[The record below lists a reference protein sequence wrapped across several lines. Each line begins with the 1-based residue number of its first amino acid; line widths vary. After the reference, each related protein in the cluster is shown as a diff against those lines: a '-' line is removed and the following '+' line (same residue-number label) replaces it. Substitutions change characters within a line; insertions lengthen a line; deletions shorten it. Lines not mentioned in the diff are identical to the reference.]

1 MRTICLKSLFT
12 PHPILKSLNLPKF
25 SALDFSKLGMTL
37 AVCLLVGCAT
47 QNQQI
52 KMNESKEPFKNGD
65 LQNTVSVIQ
74 GAFKDKNTLYFMEM
88 GGVQRLQGPTQIP
101 NSTQNLLAAD
111 QLVSRWEV
119 TTSDKLRRSFSG
131 ASSYVLS
138 EGFSSEYDP
147 KPYEVSL
154 LSQTLAL
161 NHLSQGRWND
171 AMVEAKK
178 MAQREKV
185 IEELIQSQV
194 AAVSMVERE
203 QKSNPNTQSA
213 TSRIENISGY
223 PINLLDDEETRSLK
237 NSYQNPGAYY
247 LSGFIHESQ
256 GEASLAAPGYRL
268 AIELRPQVNFF
279 KTSIAK
285 LDSNI
290 ANRDKKSFADTLII
304 IDTGYMPK
312 IIPYQISQTFSI
324 GGNSK
329 LVTLTFPVIEKSTER
344 YRPTFIQFGDKVA
357 NPELVANIDA
367 MARKN
372 LRDEMPAYVLRASSR
387 ALVSLAAQFA
397 ADRAAQQAANRKNQN
412 NQNNGNAALIGAI
425 AGMITGYG
433 LQAINVTDVR
443 HWSTLPAQTYM
454 ARMGLPIGPNVL
466 KYTLPSGVTVSQTV
480 NLVGGY
486 NVVYIR
492 MFRNRA
498 TVLTSNDPA
507 ALPPKASAVMTPS
520 AVIPVTSNVPAPQSS
535 NVLPAA
541 IEPKPAEGA
550 FAGFK
555 KLLGGFQDPQPEELA
570 PAVAPIP
577 TSTSVSTSAPITA
590 PPTPIVSTPI
600 SNPNLTP
607 NSSPASGN
615 IEGAKPYEPPNLLN
629 SIQQLFN

>member
-1 MRTICLKSLFT
+1 ML
-12 PHPILKSLNLPKF
+12 KF
-25 SALDFSKLGMTL
+25 SALDFSKLSIML
-37 AVCLLVGCAT
+37 AVALLAGCAT
-47 QNQQI
+47 QTQQL
-52 KMNESKEPFKNGD
+52 KMNETKESFKNGD
-65 LQNTVSVIQ
+65 LQNTAAVIQ
-74 GAFKDKNTLYFMEM
+74 GAFKDKNTLYYMEM
-88 GGVQRLQGPTQIP
+88 GEVQRLQGPARIP

-111 QLVSRWEV
+111 QLVDRWEI

-131 ASSYVLS
+131 VSSYVLS
-138 EGFSSEYDP
+138 EGLSSEYEP
-147 KPYEVSL
+147 KPYEISL

-161 NHLSQGRWND
+161 NHLSQGRWDD

-185 IEELIQSQV
+185 IEGLIQSKV
-194 AAVSMVERE
+194 SAVSKVEGE
-203 QKSNPNTQSA
+203 QKANPKTQGA

-290 ANRDKKSFADTLII
+290 ANRSKKSFADTLIV

-312 IIPYQISQTFSI
+312 IVPYQISQTFNI

-329 LVTLTFPVIEKSTER
+329 LVTLTFPVIEPSTER
-344 YRPTFIQFGDKVA
+344 FRPSLIQLGDRVA

-387 ALVSLAAQFA
+387 ALVSLAAQYA
-397 ADRAAQQAANRKNQN
+397 ADQAAQQAANRNNQN
-412 NQNNGNAALIGAI
+412 NQNNGTAVLIGAI
-425 AGMITGYG
+425 AGMIMGYG

-454 ARMGLPIGPNVL
+454 ARMGLPIGPTVL
-466 KYTLPSGVTVSQTV
+466 KYTLPSGVTASQTV

-507 ALPPKASAVMTPS
+507 ALPPKSV
-520 AVIPVTSNVPAPQSS
+520 VPAPVVGSL
-535 NVLPAA
+535 NEVPAA
-541 IEPKPAEGA
+541 IPATVSSSILPPSQPSGSA
-550 FAGFK
+550 LDGLK
-555 KLLGGFQDPQPEELA
+555 KLWGSFQDPKPEEPAPTAPLPVTNAVVA
-570 PAVAPIP
+570 PAPVGAQSKLPD
-577 TSTSVSTSAPITA
+577 
-590 PPTPIVSTPI
+590 
-600 SNPNLTP
+600 
-607 NSSPASGN
+607 SSPASTDSPASSN
-615 IEGAKPYEPPNLLN
+615 IEEVKVDEQPNLLN
-629 SIQQLFN
+629 SLQQFFK

>member
-1 MRTICLKSLFT
+1 MRTIRLKSLST
-12 PHPILKSLNLPKF
+12 HYPIFKSLNLPKLL
-25 SALDFSKLGMTL
+25 ALDFSKFGATL
-37 AVCLLVGCAT
+37 LVCLLVGCAT
-47 QNQQI
+47 QTQQI
-52 KMNESKEPFKNGD
+52 KMNESKEQFKNGD
-65 LQNTVSVIQ
+65 LQNTAAAIQ
-74 GAFKDKNTLYFMEM
+74 GAFKDKNTLYFMEL
-88 GGVQRLQGPTQIP
+88 GEVQRLQGSSQIP
-101 NSTQNLLAAD
+101 SSTQNLLAAD

-131 ASSYVLS
+131 ASAYVLS

-194 AAVSMVERE
+194 VAVSNVERD
-203 QKSNPNTQSA
+203 QQSNPNTRGA
-213 TSRIENISGY
+213 TSRIENINGY

-290 ANRDKKSFADTLII
+290 ANQAKKSFADTLII

-312 IIPYQISQTFSI
+312 IIPYQISQSFNI
-324 GGNSK
+324 GGNPK

-344 YRPTFIQFGDKVA
+344 YRPTMVQLGDRVA

-372 LRDEMPAYVLRASSR
+372 LHDQMPAYVLRASSR
-387 ALVSLAAQFA
+387 ALVSLAAQYA
-397 ADRAAQQAANRKNQN
+397 ADRAAQQAANRNNQN
-412 NQNNGNAALIGAI
+412 NQNNGGAALIGAI
-425 AGMITGYG
+425 AGLITGYS

-454 ARMGLPIGPNVL
+454 ARMGLPIGPTVL
-466 KYTLPSGVTVSQTV
+466 KYTLPSGVTASQTV

-507 ALPPKASAVMTPS
+507 AISPTAPVASAP
-520 AVIPVTSNVPAPQSS
+520 AVAIPAQPAS
-535 NVLPAA
+535 VLPATL
-541 IEPKPAEGA
+541 EPKPSEGT

-555 KLLGGFQDPQPEELA
+555 KLWGGFQDPQSEALTPVATPA
-570 PAVAPIP
+570 PAVPVP
-577 TSTSVSTSAPITA
+577 VSS
-590 PPTPIVSTPI
+590 S
-600 SNPNLTP
+600 NLTP
-607 NSSPASGN
+607 APTPSNSPASGN
-615 IEGAKPYEPPNLLN
+615 IEEAKPYEPPNLLN
-629 SIQQLFN
+629 SFQQLFN

>member
-1 MRTICLKSLFT
+1 MRTICLKSLST
-12 PHPILKSLNLPKF
+12 LHPILKPLNLPKF
-25 SALDFSKLGMTL
+25 SALDFSKFSATL
-37 AVCLLVGCAT
+37 TVFLLVGCAT
-47 QNQQI
+47 QTQQI
-52 KMNESKEPFKNGD
+52 KMNESKEQFKNGD
-65 LQNTVSVIQ
+65 LQNTAATIQ
-74 GAFKDKNTLYFMEM
+74 GAFKDRNTLYYMEL
-88 GGVQRLQGPTQIP
+88 GEVQRLQGPSQIP

-111 QLVSRWEV
+111 QLVSRWEI

-194 AAVSMVERE
+194 AAVSKVERE
-203 QKSNPNTQSA
+203 QQTNPNTQGA
-213 TSRIENISGY
+213 TSRIETISGY

-290 ANRDKKSFADTLII
+290 ANQGKKSFADTLII

-312 IIPYQISQTFSI
+312 IIPYQISQSFPI

-344 YRPTFIQFGDKVA
+344 YKPSFVQLGDKTA

-387 ALVSLAAQFA
+387 AIVSLAAQYA

-412 NQNNGNAALIGAI
+412 NQNNGTAALIGAL
-425 AGMITGYG
+425 AGMMTGYG

-454 ARMGLPIGPNVL
+454 ARMGLPIGPTVL
-466 KYTLPSGVTVSQTV
+466 KYTLPSGVIASQTI

-507 ALPPKASAVMTPS
+507 ALPPQASTAMTPS
-520 AVIPVTSNVPAPQSS
+520 AGIPVTPNPIATQPS

-555 KLLGGFQDPQPEELA
+555 RLWGGFQDPPPEEPA
-570 PAVAPIP
+570 PAVPAIP
-577 TSTSVSTSAPITA
+577 TI
-590 PPTPIVSTPI
+590 STPI
-600 SNPNLTP
+600 SSPNPVT

-629 SIQQLFN
+629 SFQQLFN

>member
-1 MRTICLKSLFT
+1 MGSPFYFDCLQFRRYLSSPQFSGLS
-12 PHPILKSLNLPKF
+12 PLKFVPV
-25 SALDFSKLGMTL
+25 L
-37 AVCLLVGCAT
+37 AATLLVGCAT
-47 QNQQI
+47 QTQQI
-52 KMNESKEPFKNGD
+52 KMNDAKEQFKNGD
-65 LQNTVSVIQ
+65 LQNTTVAIQ
-74 GAFKDKNTLYFMEM
+74 AAFKDKNTLYYMEL
-88 GGVQRLQGPTQIP
+88 GEVQRLQGPAQIP

-111 QLVSRWEV
+111 QLVSRWEL
-119 TTSDKLRRSFSG
+119 TTGDQLRRSFSG

-147 KPYEVSL
+147 KPYEVSF

-161 NHLSQGRWND
+161 NHISQGRWDN

-185 IEELIQSQV
+185 IEELIQSKV
-194 AAVSMVERE
+194 IAVSKTE
-203 QKSNPNTQSA
+203 QEQQNNPKTRGA
-213 TSRIENISGY
+213 TSRIQDISGY

-237 NSYQNPGAYY
+237 NSYQNPAAYY

-285 LDSNI
+285 LDANI
-290 ANRDKKSFADTLII
+290 ANQSKKSFADTLIV

-312 IIPYQISQTFSI
+312 IAPYQISQSFYL
-324 GGNSK
+324 GGNPK

-344 YRPTFIQFGDKVA
+344 YRPAFVQLGDKPA
-357 NPELVANIDA
+357 NLELVANIDA

-372 LRDEMPAYVLRASSR
+372 LRDEMPAYVLRATSR
-387 ALVSLAAQFA
+387 ALVSLAAQYA
-397 ADRAAQQAANRKNQN
+397 ADQAAQQAVRRNN
-412 NQNNGNAALIGAI
+412 NQNSGSAAIIGAI

-433 LQAINVTDVR
+433 LQAINVTDTR

-454 ARMGLPIGPNVL
+454 ARMGLPIGPTTL
-466 KYTLPSGVTVSQTV
+466 KYTLPSGVTLSQTV

-507 ALPPKASAVMTPS
+507 ALPARAMSAPAQVMPPQPAMS
-520 AVIPVTSNVPAPQSS
+520 PMVTNPLPPPITQQIMP
-535 NVLPAA
+535 LPAS
-541 IEPKPAEGA
+541 
-550 FAGFK
+550 
-555 KLLGGFQDPQPEELA
+555 
-570 PAVAPIP
+570 APIP
-577 TSTSVSTSAPITA
+577 TPS
-590 PPTPIVSTPI
+590 PTPSSTG
-600 SNPNLTP
+600 SNM
-607 NSSPASGN
+607 
-615 IEGAKPYEPPNLLN
+615 EVVKPYEPPNLLN
-629 SIQQLFN
+629 SFQQLFN

>member
-1 MRTICLKSLFT
+1 
-12 PHPILKSLNLPKF
+12 
-25 SALDFSKLGMTL
+25 MTL
-37 AVCLLVGCAT
+37 AVCFLVGCAT
-47 QNQQI
+47 QTQQI

-65 LQNTVSVIQ
+65 LQNTVGVIQ
-74 GAFKDKNTLYFMEM
+74 NAFKDKNTLYYMEM
-88 GGVQRLQGPTQIP
+88 GGVQRLQGPAQIP

-111 QLVSRWEV
+111 QLVSRWEI
-119 TTSDKLRRSFSG
+119 TTSEKLRRSFSG

-138 EGFSSEYDP
+138 EGFSSEYEP

-185 IEELIQSQV
+185 IEELIQSKV
-194 AAVSMVERE
+194 ATVSKVERE
-203 QKSNPNTQSA
+203 QQNSPNSRGA
-213 TSRIENISGY
+213 TSRIENINGY

-237 NSYQNPGAYY
+237 NSYQNPAAYY

-256 GEASLAAPGYRL
+256 GDAGLAAPGYRL

-290 ANRDKKSFADTLII
+290 ANQGKKSFADTLII

-312 IIPYQISQTFSI
+312 IIPYQISQTFNV
-324 GGNSK
+324 GGNPK

-344 YRPTFIQFGDKVA
+344 FIPSLIQIGDRVA
-357 NPELVANIDA
+357 NPELVANIDS

-372 LRDEMPAYVLRASSR
+372 LRDDMPAYVLRASSR

-397 ADRAAQQAANRKNQN
+397 ADRAAQQAANRRNQN
-412 NQNNGNAALIGAI
+412 NQNNSNAALIGAI

-454 ARMGLPIGPNVL
+454 ARMGLPIGPTVL
-466 KYTLPSGVTVSQTV
+466 QYTLPSGVIASQAI

-507 ALPPKASAVMTPS
+507 ALPTKAPIAIVPTAVNP
-520 AVIPVTSNVPAPQSS
+520 IPAQPTS
-535 NVLPAA
+535 VLPAVLA
-541 IEPKPAEGA
+541 PKPAEGA
-550 FAGFK
+550 FAGFM
-555 KLLGGFQDPQPEELA
+555 KLFDGFKDPKPEE
-570 PAVAPIP
+570 
-577 TSTSVSTSAPITA
+577 SAPTVTS
-590 PPTPIVSTPI
+590 PVSTPSPI
-600 SNPNLTP
+600 EVLPVTTTVQETPAASTPVSSPNPAPSTG
-607 NSSPASGN
+607 PASGN
-615 IEGAKPYEPPNLLN
+615 IEGGAKPYEPPSLLN
-629 SIQQLFN
+629 RLQQLFN

>member
-1 MRTICLKSLFT
+1 MRTICLKPPYILY
-12 PHPILKSLNLPKF
+12 PISKCLNLPKF
-25 SALDFSKLGMTL
+25 SALDFSKFGILFL
-37 AVCLLVGCAT
+37 FLFVLLTGCAT
-47 QNQQI
+47 QTQQL
-52 KMNESKEPFKNGD
+52 KMNESKEQFKNGD
-65 LQNTVSVIQ
+65 LQNTAATIQ
-74 GAFKDKNTLYFMEM
+74 GAFKDKNTLYYMEL
-88 GGVQRLQGPTQIP
+88 GEIQRLQGPTQIP
-101 NSTQNLLAAD
+101 SSTQNLLAAD
-111 QLVSRWEV
+111 QLVSRWEA

-138 EGFSSEYDP
+138 EGSSSEYDP

-161 NHLSQGRWND
+161 NHISQGRWND

-194 AAVSMVERE
+194 AAVSKVERE
-203 QKSNPNTQSA
+203 QQTNPNTQGA

-290 ANRDKKSFADTLII
+290 ANQDKKSFADTLII

-312 IIPYQISQTFSI
+312 IIPYQISQSFNI
-324 GGNSK
+324 GSNPK
-329 LVTLTFPVIEKSTER
+329 LITLTFPVIEKTTER
-344 YRPTFIQFGDKVA
+344 FRPTFVQFGDRAA

-387 ALVSLAAQFA
+387 ALVSLAAQYA

-454 ARMGLPIGPNVL
+454 ARMGLPIGPTVL
-466 KYTLPSGVTVSQTV
+466 KYTLPSGVTTSQAI

-507 ALPPKASAVMTPS
+507 ALPPKASAAMTPTA
-520 AVIPVTSNVPAPQSS
+520 AVPVALDPVITQPTS
-535 NVLPAA
+535 VLSGT

-555 KLLGGFQDPQPEELA
+555 KLWGGFQDPQPEELA

-577 TSTSVSTSAPITA
+577 ASTSAPIVA
-590 PPTPIVSTPI
+590 PATPTVSTPI
-600 SNPNLTP
+600 SSPNSTP
-607 NSSPASGN
+607 NSSPASVN

>member
-1 MRTICLKSLFT
+1 M
-12 PHPILKSLNLPKF
+12 
-25 SALDFSKLGMTL
+25 
-37 AVCLLVGCAT
+37 
-47 QNQQI
+47 
-52 KMNESKEPFKNGD
+52 
-65 LQNTVSVIQ
+65 
-74 GAFKDKNTLYFMEM
+74 
-88 GGVQRLQGPTQIP
+88 
-101 NSTQNLLAAD
+101 
-111 QLVSRWEV
+111 
-119 TTSDKLRRSFSG
+119 
-131 ASSYVLS
+131 LS

-194 AAVSMVERE
+194 AAVSKVERE
-203 QKSNPNTQSA
+203 QQNNPNTQSA

-268 AIELRPQVNFF
+268 AIELRPQVDFF

-290 ANRDKKSFADTLII
+290 ANQGKKSFADTLII
-304 IDTGYMPK
+304 VDTGYMPK
-312 IIPYQISQTFSI
+312 IIPYQISQSFPI
-324 GGNSK
+324 GGNPK
-329 LVTLTFPVIEKSTER
+329 LITLTFPVIEKSTER
-344 YRPTFIQFGDKVA
+344 YRPTFIQLGDRVA

-372 LRDEMPAYVLRASSR
+372 LRDEMPTYVLRASSR
-387 ALVSLAAQFA
+387 ALVSLAAQYA
-397 ADRAAQQAANRKNQN
+397 VDRAAQQAASRKNQN
-412 NQNNGNAALIGAI
+412 NQNNGTAALIGAI

-454 ARMGLPIGPNVL
+454 ARMGLPIGPTIL
-466 KYTLPSGVTVSQTV
+466 KYTLPSGVIASQTV

-498 TVLTSNDPA
+498 SVLTSNDPA
-507 ALPPKASAVMTPS
+507 ALPPKASAVMTPP
-520 AVIPVTSNVPAPQSS
+520 AEVPATTIPMATQSS
-535 NVLPAA
+535 SSSSDLPKA
-541 IEPKPAEGA
+541 IEPAPPEGA

-555 KLLGGFQDPQPEELA
+555 KLWGGFQDPQAEKLA
-570 PAVAPIP
+570 PVVAPIP
-577 TSTSVSTSAPITA
+577 ASTSTPIAEPLT
-590 PPTPIVSTPI
+590 PTVSTPI
-600 SNPNLTP
+600 ASP
-607 NSSPASGN
+607 NSDPNRSPASSN

>member
-1 MRTICLKSLFT
+1 MV
-12 PHPILKSLNLPKF
+12 
-25 SALDFSKLGMTL
+25 MM
-37 AVCLLVGCAT
+37 VGCAT
-47 QNQQI
+47 QSQQI

-65 LQNTVSVIQ
+65 LQNTSAVIQ
-74 GAFKDKNTLYFMEM
+74 TAFKDKNTLYYLEL
-88 GGVQRLQGPTQIP
+88 GGVQRLQGPSQIP
-101 NSTQNLLAAD
+101 SSTQNLLAAD
-111 QLVSRWEV
+111 QLVSRWEI
-119 TTSDKLRRSFSG
+119 TTGDKLRRSFSG
-131 ASSYVLS
+131 AGSYVLS
-138 EGFSSEYDP
+138 EGFSSEYEP

-161 NHLSQGRWND
+161 NHLSQGRWSD

-185 IEELIQSQV
+185 IEELIQSKV
-194 AAVSMVERE
+194 SAVSKTERE
-203 QKSNPNTQSA
+203 QQTSPNTQGA
-213 TSRIENISGY
+213 TSRIENINGY
-223 PINLLDDEETRSLK
+223 PINLLDDDETRSLK
-237 NSYQNPGAYY
+237 NSYQNPAAYY

-290 ANRDKKSFADTLII
+290 ANQTKKSFADTLIV

-312 IIPYQISQTFSI
+312 IIPYQISQSFNVS
-324 GGNSK
+324 GNPK
-329 LVTLTFPVIEKSTER
+329 LVTLTFPVIEKTTER
-344 YRPTFIQFGDKVA
+344 FRPSLIQLGDRVA
-357 NPELVANIDA
+357 NPELVTNIDS

-387 ALVSLAAQFA
+387 ALVSLAAQYA
-397 ADRAAQQAANRKNQN
+397 ADRAAQQAASRNQGNQN
-412 NQNNGNAALIGAI
+412 NNSAALIGAI

-454 ARMGLPIGPNVL
+454 ARMGLPIGPTVL
-466 KYTLPSGVTVSQTV
+466 RYTLPSGATASQTV

-507 ALPPKASAVMTPS
+507 ALPAKIQAATPADS
-520 AVIPVTSNVPAPQSS
+520 KSVTVPTPAPIEAAPSVVVNPVPSPVIAPVT
-535 NVLPAA
+535 
-541 IEPKPAEGA
+541 
-550 FAGFK
+550 
-555 KLLGGFQDPQPEELA
+555 A
-570 PAVAPIP
+570 PAVAPVVAPTAVPVPSTNTIP
-577 TSTSVSTSAPITA
+577 PS
-590 PPTPIVSTPI
+590 
-600 SNPNLTP
+600 SNM
-607 NSSPASGN
+607 
-615 IEGAKPYEPPNLLN
+615 EGVKPYEPPSLLN
-629 SIQQLFN
+629 SLQQLFN

>member
-1 MRTICLKSLFT
+1 
-12 PHPILKSLNLPKF
+12 
-25 SALDFSKLGMTL
+25 
-37 AVCLLVGCAT
+37 
-47 QNQQI
+47 
-52 KMNESKEPFKNGD
+52 MNESQEQFKNGD
-65 LQNTVSVIQ
+65 LQNTAAAIQ
-74 GAFKDKNTLYFMEM
+74 GAFKDKNTLYYMEL
-88 GGVQRLQGPTQIP
+88 GEVQRLQGSTQIP

-178 MAQREKV
+178 MAQRERV

-194 AAVSMVERE
+194 VAVTKVERE
-203 QKSNPNTQSA
+203 QQNNPNTQGA
-213 TSRIENISGY
+213 TSRVESISGY

-290 ANRDKKSFADTLII
+290 ANQSKKSFADTLII

-312 IIPYQISQTFSI
+312 IIPYQISQSFSI

-344 YRPTFIQFGDKVA
+344 YRPTFIQLGDKAA

-387 ALVSLAAQFA
+387 ALVSLAAQYA

-412 NQNNGNAALIGAI
+412 NQNNGTAALIGAI

-454 ARMGLPIGPNVL
+454 ARMGLPIGPTVL
-466 KYTLPSGVTVSQTV
+466 KYALPSGVIASQTV

-507 ALPPKASAVMTPS
+507 ALPPKASAVMAPAAATP
-520 AVIPVTSNVPAPQSS
+520 VIPNPALTQSS

-541 IEPKPAEGA
+541 MEPKPAEGA

-555 KLLGGFQDPQPEELA
+555 KLWGGFQDPQPEEIA
-570 PAVAPIP
+570 PAAPAPAPMTVP
-577 TSTSVSTSAPITA
+577 TT
-590 PPTPIVSTPI
+590 PTLSTPI
-600 SNPNLTP
+600 SNPSPAT

-629 SIQQLFN
+629 SFQQLFN

>member
-1 MRTICLKSLFT
+1 MRTIRLKSLST
-12 PHPILKSLNLPKF
+12 HYPIFKSLNLPKLL
-25 SALDFSKLGMTL
+25 ALDFSKFGATL
-37 AVCLLVGCAT
+37 LVCLLVGCAT
-47 QNQQI
+47 QTQQI
-52 KMNESKEPFKNGD
+52 KMNESKEQFKNGE
-65 LQNTVSVIQ
+65 LQNTAAAIQ
-74 GAFKDKNTLYFMEM
+74 GAFKDKNTLYFMEL
-88 GGVQRLQGPTQIP
+88 GEVQRLQGSSQIP
-101 NSTQNLLAAD
+101 SSTQNLLAAD

-131 ASSYVLS
+131 ASAYVLS

-194 AAVSMVERE
+194 IAVSNVERD
-203 QKSNPNTQSA
+203 QQSNPNTRGA
-213 TSRIENISGY
+213 TSRIENINGY

-290 ANRDKKSFADTLII
+290 ANQAKKSFADTLII

-312 IIPYQISQTFSI
+312 IIPYQISQSFNI
-324 GGNSK
+324 GGNPK

-344 YRPTFIQFGDKVA
+344 YRPTMVQLGDRVA

-372 LRDEMPAYVLRASSR
+372 LHDQMPAYVLRASSR
-387 ALVSLAAQFA
+387 ALVSLAAQYA
-397 ADRAAQQAANRKNQN
+397 ADRAAQQAANRNNQN
-412 NQNNGNAALIGAI
+412 NQNNGGAALIGAI
-425 AGMITGYG
+425 AGLITGYS

-454 ARMGLPIGPNVL
+454 ARMGLPIGPTVL
-466 KYTLPSGVTVSQTV
+466 KYTLPSGVTASQTV

-507 ALPPKASAVMTPS
+507 AISPTAPVASTPAVAIPTQS
-520 AVIPVTSNVPAPQSS
+520 AI
-535 NVLPAA
+535 VLPATL
-541 IEPKPAEGA
+541 EPKPSEGT

-555 KLLGGFQDPQPEELA
+555 KLWGGFQDPQSEAFTPVATPA
-570 PAVAPIP
+570 PVVPVP
-577 TSTSVSTSAPITA
+577 VSS
-590 PPTPIVSTPI
+590 
-600 SNPNLTP
+600 PNLTP
-607 NSSPASGN
+607 APTPSNSPASGK
-615 IEGAKPYEPPNLLN
+615 IEEAKPYEPPNLLN
-629 SIQQLFN
+629 SFQQLFN

>member
-1 MRTICLKSLFT
+1 M
-12 PHPILKSLNLPKF
+12 PKF
-25 SALDFSKLGMTL
+25 SALDISKFGVTL

-47 QNQQI
+47 QTQQI
-52 KMNESKEPFKNGD
+52 KMNESKEQFKNGD
-65 LQNTVSVIQ
+65 LQNTTAAIQ
-74 GAFKDKNTLYFMEM
+74 SAFKDKNTLYYMEL
-88 GGVQRLQGPTQIP
+88 GEVQRLQGPTQIP

-131 ASSYVLS
+131 ASGYVLS

-154 LSQTLAL
+154 LSQTIAL
-161 NHLSQGRWND
+161 NHISQGRWND

-185 IEELIQSQV
+185 IEELIQSRV
-194 AAVSMVERE
+194 AAVSKVEQE
-203 QKSNPNTQSA
+203 QQNNPNTQGAS
-213 TSRIENISGY
+213 SRIESISGY

-237 NSYQNPGAYY
+237 NSYQNPAAYY

-290 ANRDKKSFADTLII
+290 ANQGRKTFADTLII

-312 IIPYQISQTFSI
+312 IIPYQISQSFNL
-324 GGNSK
+324 GGNPK

-344 YRPTFIQFGDKVA
+344 FRPTMVQLGDKVA

-387 ALVSLAAQFA
+387 ALVSLAAQYA
-397 ADRAAQQAANRKNQN
+397 ADRAAQQAANKRSQSNQN
-412 NQNNGNAALIGAI
+412 NQNNGSAALIGAI
-425 AGMITGYG
+425 AGMITGYS

-454 ARMGLPIGPNVL
+454 ARMGLPIGPTVL
-466 KYTLPSGVTVSQTV
+466 KYTLPSGVTASQTV

-498 TVLTSNDPA
+498 TVLTSNDPTG
-507 ALPPKASAVMTPS
+507 LPPKDPVVGTPIVAS
-520 AVIPVTSNVPAPQSS
+520 
-535 NVLPAA
+535 PAA
-541 IEPKPAEGA
+541 ISPASPQPALVEPKPSEGA

-555 KLLGGFQDPQPEELA
+555 KLWGGFQDPLPEESA
-570 PAVAPIP
+570 SAVVTTTPVAQTSPVLPAPI
-577 TSTSVSTSAPITA
+577 STPN
-590 PPTPIVSTPI
+590 PTPNNI
-600 SNPNLTP
+600 
-607 NSSPASGN
+607 PASGN
-615 IEGAKPYEPPNLLN
+615 MEGVRPYEPPNLLN
-629 SIQQLFN
+629 SFQQLFN

>member
-1 MRTICLKSLFT
+1 MWPLF
-12 PHPILKSLNLPKF
+12 PPLLHKPLNLPKF
-25 SALDFSKLGMTL
+25 SALDISKFGMTL

-47 QNQQI
+47 QTQQI
-52 KMNESKEPFKNGD
+52 KMNESKEQFKNGD
-65 LQNTVSVIQ
+65 LQNTTAAIQ
-74 GAFKDKNTLYFMEM
+74 GAFKDKNTLYYMEL
-88 GGVQRLQGPTQIP
+88 GEVQRLQGPTQIP

-131 ASSYVLS
+131 ASGYVLS

-154 LSQTLAL
+154 LSQTIAL
-161 NHLSQGRWND
+161 NHISQGRWND

-185 IEELIQSQV
+185 IEELIQSRV
-194 AAVSMVERE
+194 ASVSKVERE
-203 QKSNPNTQSA
+203 QQNNPNTQGAS
-213 TSRIENISGY
+213 SRIESISGY

-237 NSYQNPGAYY
+237 NSYQNPAAYY

-290 ANRDKKSFADTLII
+290 ANQGKKAFADTLII

-312 IIPYQISQTFSI
+312 IIPYQISQSFNL
-324 GGNSK
+324 GGNPK

-344 YRPTFIQFGDKVA
+344 FRPTMVQLGDKVA

-387 ALVSLAAQFA
+387 ALVSLAAQYA
-397 ADRAAQQAANRKNQN
+397 ADRAAQQAANKRSQN
-412 NQNNGNAALIGAI
+412 NQNNQSNGSAALIGAI
-425 AGMITGYG
+425 AGMITGYS

-454 ARMGLPIGPNVL
+454 ARMGLPIGPTVL

-507 ALPPKASAVMTPS
+507 ALPPPKDPIASAPI
-520 AVIPVTSNVPAPQSS
+520 AASS
-535 NVLPAA
+535 AA
-541 IEPKPAEGA
+541 IPPSNSIPALVEPKPSEGA
-550 FAGFK
+550 FAGLN
-555 KLLGGFQDPQPEELA
+555 KLWGGFQDPQPEESASTAATTTPLA
-570 PAVAPIP
+570 TQA
-577 TSTSVSTSAPITA
+577 
-590 PPTPIVSTPI
+590 TPVIAAPI
-600 SNPNLTP
+600 SNPNPNATP
-607 NSSPASGN
+607 NTIPASGN
-615 IEGAKPYEPPNLLN
+615 MEGVKPYESPNLLN
-629 SIQQLFN
+629 SFQQLFN

>member
-1 MRTICLKSLFT
+1 ML
-12 PHPILKSLNLPKF
+12 KF
-25 SALDFSKLGMTL
+25 SALDFSKFGIAL
-37 AVCLLVGCAT
+37 AVTFLVGCAT
-47 QNQQI
+47 QTQQL

-65 LQNTVSVIQ
+65 LQNTAAVIQ
-74 GAFKDKNTLYFMEM
+74 SAFKDKNTLYYMEI
-88 GGVQRLQGPTQIP
+88 GEVQRLQGPSQIP

-111 QLVSRWEV
+111 QLVSRWEL

-147 KPYEVSL
+147 KPYEVTL

-161 NHLSQGRWND
+161 NHLSQGRWDD

-185 IEELIQSQV
+185 IEELIQSKV
-194 AAVSMVERE
+194 AAVSKVERE
-203 QKSNPNTQSA
+203 QQANPNTQAA

-237 NSYQNPGAYY
+237 NSYQNPAAYY

-290 ANRDKKSFADTLII
+290 ANRSKKSFADTLIV

-312 IIPYQISQTFSI
+312 IIPYQISQTFNI

-329 LVTLTFPVIEKSTER
+329 LITLTFPVIEKSTER
-344 YRPTFIQFGDKVA
+344 FRPSLIQLGDRVA
-357 NPELVANIDA
+357 NPELVTNIDA

-372 LRDEMPAYVLRASSR
+372 LRDDMPAYVLRASSR

-397 ADRAAQQAANRKNQN
+397 ADRAAQQAANQRNQN
-412 NQNNGNAALIGAI
+412 NQNNGTAALIGAI

-454 ARMGLPIGPNVL
+454 ARMGLPIGPTVL
-466 KYTLPSGVTVSQTV
+466 KYTLPSGLTASQTV

-507 ALPPKASAVMTPS
+507 ALPPKLVA
-520 AVIPVTSNVPAPQSS
+520 PAPVAGNPTAAPVEVSTTSSSSIVPPAQSS
-535 NVLPAA
+535 GSAMDGL
-541 IEPKPAEGA
+541 
-550 FAGFK
+550 K
-555 KLLGGFQDPQPEELA
+555 KLWGSFQDPKPEEAPPELPAPTATKATIATPVVAQPSTPTPAPALA
-570 PAVAPIP
+570 P
-577 TSTSVSTSAPITA
+577 TSS
-590 PPTPIVSTPI
+590 PTPAPTP
-600 SNPNLTP
+600 SNSP
-607 NSSPASGN
+607 SSSN
-615 IEGAKPYEPPNLLN
+615 IEVVKPYEPPNLLN
-629 SIQQLFN
+629 SLQQLFN

>member
-1 MRTICLKSLFT
+1 MRTICLKSLSILC
-12 PHPILKSLNLPKF
+12 PILKSPNLPKF
-25 SALDFSKLGMTL
+25 SALDFSKFGAAL

-47 QNQQI
+47 QTQQI
-52 KMNESKEPFKNGD
+52 KMNESKEQFKNGD
-65 LQNTVSVIQ
+65 LQNTTAAIQ
-74 GAFKDKNTLYFMEM
+74 SAFKDKNTLYYMEL
-88 GGVQRLQGPTQIP
+88 GEVQRLQGPSQIP
-101 NSTQNLLAAD
+101 NSTQSLLAAD

-185 IEELIQSQV
+185 IEELIQSRV
-194 AAVSMVERE
+194 AAVSKVERD
-203 QKSNPNTQSA
+203 QQINPSTQGA

-237 NSYQNPGAYY
+237 NAYQNPGAYY

-290 ANRDKKSFADTLII
+290 ANQSKKTFADTLII

-312 IIPYQISQTFSI
+312 IIPYQISQSFNI
-324 GGNSK
+324 GGNPK
-329 LVTLTFPVIEKSTER
+329 LITLTFPVIEKSTER
-344 YRPTFIQFGDKVA
+344 FRPTMVQLGDRAA

-372 LRDEMPAYVLRASSR
+372 LRDEMPSYVLRASSR
-387 ALVSLAAQFA
+387 ALASLAAQYA

-454 ARMGLPIGPNVL
+454 ARMGLPIGPTVL
-466 KYTLPSGVTVSQTV
+466 KYTLPSGMTASQTV

-507 ALPPKASAVMTPS
+507 ALPQVTPVPTVMTPVAPIAAQS
-520 AVIPVTSNVPAPQSS
+520 TS
-535 NVLPAA
+535 VLPTVL
-541 IEPKPAEGA
+541 EPKPSEGT
-550 FAGFK
+550 FAGLK
-555 KLLGGFQDPQPEELA
+555 KLWGGFQDPKPEESAPVVTA
-570 PAVAPIP
+570 PAQ
-577 TSTSVSTSAPITA
+577 TTA
-590 PPTPIVSTPI
+590 PAAPTVSEAVSTP
-600 SNPNLTP
+600 N
-607 NSSPASGN
+607 PASSSTPASSN
-615 IEGAKPYEPPNLLN
+615 IEEAKPYEPPSLLN
-629 SIQQLFN
+629 RFQQLFN

>member
-1 MRTICLKSLFT
+1 M
-12 PHPILKSLNLPKF
+12 
-25 SALDFSKLGMTL
+25 L
-37 AVCLLVGCAT
+37 AVALLVGCAT
-47 QNQQI
+47 QTQQL

-65 LQNTVSVIQ
+65 LQNTAAVIQ
-74 GAFKDKNTLYFMEM
+74 SAFKDKNTLYYMEM
-88 GGVQRLQGPTQIP
+88 GEVQRLQGPSQIP
-101 NSTQNLLAAD
+101 SSTQNLLAAD
-111 QLVSRWEV
+111 QLVSRWEL

-147 KPYEVSL
+147 KPYEVTL

-161 NHLSQGRWND
+161 NHLSQGRWDD

-185 IEELIQSQV
+185 IEELIQSKV
-194 AAVSMVERE
+194 AAVSKVERE
-203 QKSNPNTQSA
+203 QQANPNTQAA

-237 NSYQNPGAYY
+237 NSYQNPAAYY

-290 ANRDKKSFADTLII
+290 ANRSKKSFADTLIV

-312 IIPYQISQTFSI
+312 IIPYQISQTFNI
-324 GGNSK
+324 GGNPK
-329 LVTLTFPVIEKSTER
+329 LITLTFPVIEKSTER
-344 YRPTFIQFGDKVA
+344 FRPSLIQLGDRVA

-387 ALVSLAAQFA
+387 ALVSLTAQYA
-397 ADRAAQQAANRKNQN
+397 ADRAAQQAANQRNQN
-412 NQNNGNAALIGAI
+412 NQNNGTAALIGAI

-454 ARMGLPIGPNVL
+454 ARMGLPIGPTVL
-466 KYTLPSGVTVSQTV
+466 KYTLPSGITDSQTV

-486 NVVYIR
+486 TY
-492 MFRNRA
+492 
-498 TVLTSNDPA
+498 TDT
-507 ALPPKASAVMTPS
+507 
-520 AVIPVTSNVPAPQSS
+520 
-535 NVLPAA
+535 
-541 IEPKPAEGA
+541 
-550 FAGFK
+550 AGI
-555 KLLGGFQDPQPEELA
+555 D
-570 PAVAPIP
+570 
-577 TSTSVSTSAPITA
+577 SVSGPESQINNISNIAG
-590 PPTPIVSTPI
+590 TPI
-600 SNPNLTP
+600 SSYAVGSLGVQLNLP
-607 NSSPASGN
+607 IYSG
-615 IEGAKPYEPPNLLN
+615 GGVSAQVRQAKANYQAAQ
-629 SIQQLFN
+629 QQLVSVERTTDQNVQNTYWQVQNGVSIVKAQQTALKSAKSKLDSDQLGYQVGVRNSVDLVNSQKNYYQTFQTYQQSRYQYLMAEVQLQYLSGKIDEQFLQKINANIKN